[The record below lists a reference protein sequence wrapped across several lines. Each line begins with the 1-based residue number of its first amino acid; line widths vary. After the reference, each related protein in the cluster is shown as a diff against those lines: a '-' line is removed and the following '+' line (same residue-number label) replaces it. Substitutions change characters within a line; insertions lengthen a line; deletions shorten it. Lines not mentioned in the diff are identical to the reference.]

1 MLNVKKL
8 IPFLKSPLN
17 EKLSLKQLCSSGD
30 NSSGDNSSGDSSSGS
45 DGSSSGSGSGGST
58 FTYW

>member
-30 NSSGDNSSGDSSSGS
+30 NSSGDSSSGS

>member
-30 NSSGDNSSGDSSSGS
+30 NSSGDSSSGS
-45 DGSSSGSGSGGST
+45 DGSSSGSGSGSGSGSST
-58 FTYW
+58 FAY